1 MSHLEEIIKK
11 YTIQAEDLPPEKE
24 LYSDPE
30 YQRLEKLS
38 KEDADFHDY
47 GGKFF
52 IEFKENYALARK
64 KYKSSISSR
73 IVFKKNIIL
82 NHNDF
87 SNGISLSEIIIYS
100 SFFNLGWLFASEM
113 VEECMYMSYSNIYHY
128 LRNVNKTVS
137 GIGIFDFREF
147 LKKSYI
153 DYLNQ
158 DELIIIEYPKSGID
172 GLLLNTK
179 IKLRCCKIV
188 DMTMTISRKSSI
200 VTTEEKSSKKI
211 EKYDISPANTY
222 THFIFFSE
230 NHYKDWVSRG
240 LKLYEKD
247 ITSRIEHE
255 KLIIDEKLMDIE
267 KSKSTIRNL
276 EDELLISE
284 EKFKYIFDI

>member
-38 KEDADFHDY
+38 KEDANFPDY

-52 IEFKENYALARK
+52 IKFKENYALARK
-64 KYKSSISSR
+64 YKSSISSR
-73 IVFKKNIIL
+73 IFFKKNIIL

-113 VEECMYMSYSNIYHY
+113 VEEDSYSNIYYY

-137 GIGIFDFREF
+137 GIFDFREF

-158 DELIIIEYPKSGID
+158 DELIIIESPKLGID

-188 DMTMTISRKSSI
+188 DMTISRTRKSSI
-200 VTTEEKSSKKI
+200 VVTTEEKSSKKI